1 LSVIIE
7 NQNAMTNNI
16 LIKYTCEISKIESS
30 KDFPEYFWVGNTID
44 GNIPIL
50 LPFKQSKGFIY
61 DIGVN
66 VENLAKIHQAMEIL
80 ALKSLLSVSN
90 NLLKVTV
97 IDIGFGATFQNLKK
111 LNRNNVSIEFV
122 TEQNQLDK
130 FLIQI
135 TNTAKDIESNIISQ
149 QGLTHISEFNVYSKV
164 PKPYNLILIPNFPIG
179 INNQQIE
186 KIKDLMLYAN
196 KCGYIFVLGFLHSEV
211 RKLIEKSYSSF
222 DFSVFTQN
230 MQRINIVAENKNALY
245 NISLNIIELITN
257 RGYNHLQISENI
269 INEAINLTN
278 SKFTKEEKTFENKDF
293 LNIPIGYDENGNR
306 QFFSLGQTSSAY
318 HTLVSGTTGSGKT
331 TFTHNLILQL
341 AEKYNSDQIRL
352 YLFDYKESIEFDRY
366 REHPNVEL
374 LHLDNDNYDVVINT
388 LKGFVSEIK
397 TRKELFNEIKVSDIY
412 NYNKKSKNQIHYKIM
427 IIDEFHRIF
436 KTDPQK
442 GKEIANQLE
451 LVATSGRAWGLHLI
465 IISQTLNI
473 DRLYEFRGQ
482 FQVRIG
488 FRHEENKDTIPLGIN
503 KDFTKIEP
511 FQMYYRSAN
520 KVIFVPKLDFIEQS
534 VDEIQLKLAEFKN
547 QHKIINN
554 FTRKIIEP
562 NAQLSNDKSDEN
574 KKDIKKKDLIAER
587 ENKNG

>member
-1 LSVIIE
+1 
-7 NQNAMTNNI
+7 
-16 LIKYTCEISKIESS
+16 
-30 KDFPEYFWVGNTID
+30 
-44 GNIPIL
+44 
-50 LPFKQSKGFIY
+50 
-61 DIGVN
+61 
-66 VENLAKIHQAMEIL
+66 
-80 ALKSLLSVSN
+80 
-90 NLLKVTV
+90 
-97 IDIGFGATFQNLKK
+97 
-111 LNRNNVSIEFV
+111 
-122 TEQNQLDK
+122 
-130 FLIQI
+130 
-135 TNTAKDIESNIISQ
+135 
-149 QGLTHISEFNVYSKV
+149 
-164 PKPYNLILIPNFPIG
+164 
-179 INNQQIE
+179 
-186 KIKDLMLYAN
+186 
-196 KCGYIFVLGFLHSEV
+196 
-211 RKLIEKSYSSF
+211 
-222 DFSVFTQN
+222 
-230 MQRINIVAENKNALY
+230 
-245 NISLNIIELITN
+245 
-257 RGYNHLQISENI
+257 LQISENI

-562 NAQLSNDKSDEN
+562 NAQLSNDKSDKN

>member
-412 NYNKKSKNQIHYKIM
+412 NYNKKSNS
-427 IIDEFHRIF
+427 
-436 KTDPQK
+436 
-442 GKEIANQLE
+442 L
-451 LVATSGRAWGLHLI
+451 
-465 IISQTLNI
+465 
-473 DRLYEFRGQ
+473 
-482 FQVRIG
+482 
-488 FRHEENKDTIPLGIN
+488 
-503 KDFTKIEP
+503 
-511 FQMYYRSAN
+511 
-520 KVIFVPKLDFIEQS
+520 
-534 VDEIQLKLAEFKN
+534 
-547 QHKIINN
+547 
-554 FTRKIIEP
+554 
-562 NAQLSNDKSDEN
+562 
-574 KKDIKKKDLIAER
+574 
-587 ENKNG
+587 

>member
-1 LSVIIE
+1 
-7 NQNAMTNNI
+7 MTNNI
-16 LIKYTCEISKIESS
+16 LTKYTCEISKIESS

-66 VENLAKIHQAMEIL
+66 VENQAKIYQAMEIL

-164 PKPYNLILIPNFPIG
+164 PKPHNLILIPNFPIG

-211 RKLIEKSYSSF
+211 RKLTEKSYSSF

-245 NISLNIIELITN
+245 NISPNIIELIAN
-257 RGYNHLQISENI
+257 RGYNHLQISENT

-278 SKFTKEEKTFENKDF
+278 SKFAKDEKTFENKDF
-293 LNIPIGYDENGNR
+293 LNIPIGYDDNGNR
-306 QFFSLGQTSSAY
+306 HFFNLGSTSKSY
-318 HTLVSGTTGSGKT
+318 HA
-331 TFTHNLILQL
+331 LI
-341 AEKYNSDQIRL
+341 
-352 YLFDYKESIEFDRY
+352 
-366 REHPNVEL
+366 
-374 LHLDNDNYDVVINT
+374 
-388 LKGFVSEIK
+388 
-397 TRKELFNEIKVSDIY
+397 
-412 NYNKKSKNQIHYKIM
+412 
-427 IIDEFHRIF
+427 
-436 KTDPQK
+436 
-442 GKEIANQLE
+442 
-451 LVATSGRAWGLHLI
+451 
-465 IISQTLNI
+465 
-473 DRLYEFRGQ
+473 
-482 FQVRIG
+482 
-488 FRHEENKDTIPLGIN
+488 
-503 KDFTKIEP
+503 
-511 FQMYYRSAN
+511 
-520 KVIFVPKLDFIEQS
+520 
-534 VDEIQLKLAEFKN
+534 
-547 QHKIINN
+547 
-554 FTRKIIEP
+554 
-562 NAQLSNDKSDEN
+562 
-574 KKDIKKKDLIAER
+574 
-587 ENKNG
+587 

>member
-1 LSVIIE
+1 
-7 NQNAMTNNI
+7 
-16 LIKYTCEISKIESS
+16 
-30 KDFPEYFWVGNTID
+30 
-44 GNIPIL
+44 
-50 LPFKQSKGFIY
+50 
-61 DIGVN
+61 
-66 VENLAKIHQAMEIL
+66 
-80 ALKSLLSVSN
+80 
-90 NLLKVTV
+90 
-97 IDIGFGATFQNLKK
+97 
-111 LNRNNVSIEFV
+111 
-122 TEQNQLDK
+122 
-130 FLIQI
+130 
-135 TNTAKDIESNIISQ
+135 
-149 QGLTHISEFNVYSKV
+149 
-164 PKPYNLILIPNFPIG
+164 
-179 INNQQIE
+179 
-186 KIKDLMLYAN
+186 
-196 KCGYIFVLGFLHSEV
+196 
-211 RKLIEKSYSSF
+211 
-222 DFSVFTQN
+222 
-230 MQRINIVAENKNALY
+230 
-245 NISLNIIELITN
+245 
-257 RGYNHLQISENI
+257 
-269 INEAINLTN
+269 
-278 SKFTKEEKTFENKDF
+278 
-293 LNIPIGYDENGNR
+293 
-306 QFFSLGQTSSAY
+306 
-318 HTLVSGTTGSGKT
+318 
-331 TFTHNLILQL
+331 
-341 AEKYNSDQIRL
+341 
-352 YLFDYKESIEFDRY
+352 
-366 REHPNVEL
+366 
-374 LHLDNDNYDVVINT
+374 
-388 LKGFVSEIK
+388 
-397 TRKELFNEIKVSDIY
+397 
-412 NYNKKSKNQIHYKIM
+412 M